1 MSNTDPLDFSAFAVG
16 GDDAAVP
23 DFSESAVAPGLE
35 KTLGLSPIPTK
46 YLDEIKTSEGFSRR
60 SKWDYK
66 QHTNGFGTR
75 AKFAGEVIDKDEAER
90 RFQDEIGK
98 AAKLVDDFA
107 PGLPEGV
114 RAALTSLT
122 FNSGAD
128 WQRMGL
134 GAAIRNGDFKDA
146 GQRFNQY
153 INVIHDNG
161 HKEVLPGLVER
172 RAKEYQWWFD
182 HAGDDGTDTE
192 SPSQLA
198 ELLALPPE
206 KRHDAL
212 LDQIEKTTGADL
224 GAYRQKPEPDVGSAG
239 SLDFSAFAVDPSGAG
254 SKSKSNN
261 PDLPDSEKGVF
272 GDLWGILKPEE
283 RRPAGEAELATAKSQ
298 QALAKDFREGLA
310 PALEQT
316 RTAPQSALDWV
327 AKYNPVGFALD
338 KTIQLAD
345 YAAEAYEEKQGKR
358 VKTAED
364 ALAGK
369 APLPSKSASRSGV
382 EGALNSAAS
391 IIPSA
396 IEYFGQARGYGT
408 QFGEKLAGREVKSK
422 VEDDAAYKFGK
433 GLDDWLDK
441 QFPGDQAR
449 QQQFT
454 QQVAQG
460 IGSTVGFWGPGAV
473 VKLLGAGEKGYM
485 AAIALSGISV
495 QSAEKFN
502 EITKLINEG
511 NATEQDR
518 LINWL
523 AGIPMG
529 ASEALPFAPTIGAGF
544 KKTVGNRISS
554 GIEQAVEEALQEGG
568 QTFGENVAAKQ
579 TYDPNRNLL
588 EGVPEGMAI
597 GGITGGLFGAGLGK
611 SDGAAPVLPAAAQD
625 APPTTP
631 PPIPGQPGSQSSTA
645 PGDQPPQPAVAPPA
659 VPRPTSAASLD
670 DRAVLKSQGWSD
682 ADIDEMGDEER
693 AQAVLDAQDQTAPP
707 KTKPKTAPVADRPSA
722 EPVSDLTAQIEAMR
736 AGERKG
742 VYLSA
747 DNLANLNS
755 EPKFVEQISKAI
767 QAAGG
772 AVISDG
778 SGGAIIAATSEIA
791 RAAKTELARGADPQA
806 VIGDLTGAG
815 SGKPAGAA
823 AVVQQKTPDGAVT
836 RESLVTPDQ
845 VKATEQAFAVPGKTV
860 ETVSPEQAIQRREDQ
875 IAAERAVVAQGDGS
889 RTAPVQIVAA
899 SDVDRAGT
907 RVAEPTPAQAE
918 AGNYAKGH
926 VRFQGLPISIETP
939 KGGTRRG
946 YGPDGELA
954 WEVPDMPV
962 AYGYIRGSKGADGE
976 QIDVFIGGSVDSDK
990 VFLIDQVDADT
1001 SAFDEHKAVLGADTA
1016 TEAADLYA
1024 GSFSDGKGLARIG
1037 GISEM
1042 SMAEFK
1048 AWAKGGEQT
1057 APVSSSVST
1066 APDFS
1071 GQAVAPE
1078 RMERPTRPDR
1088 YTGPELS
1095 AAEIDALVE
1104 SWRYVQEVSRRGR
1117 PQSLAAFVIERGGLQ
1132 DGAKEVRHI
1141 AGAAKERPGLVN
1153 AGGETLDDA
1162 ALAAWEAGFF
1172 TGSERPDI
1180 AEFLNALQDD
1190 LQTGSVVRAL
1200 DEDLLEDIRIASDL
1214 AQEIGDYGVT
1224 TNWFRT
1230 EESLREYFGQERP
1243 RAARQVE
1250 AAEETQTAAE
1260 KPAPG
1265 ARADLVA
1272 DEVPF
1277 DLPVKAAPTEDDDS
1291 PTDEPLSDEEI
1302 ETVVKAWRY
1311 VKAID
1316 DQVQAGKAVPD
1327 AKLDKANELD
1337 ADLADYGVSIEDLP
1351 DEDSIR
1357 EYLGGSREP
1366 VAEKF
1371 TRPEEAQTPTSETEA
1386 VAEPQPAQAF
1396 NPYAFSVQV
1405 AFAREGADGLRKKL
1419 APLSAVQ
1426 LKQIATAQNLPIASD
1441 VIESG
1446 TKKVLS
1452 DAIIKAAQDRL
1463 ANRMAAGG
1471 GTVEGAN
1478 PAPASK
1484 TEQPYELAKDPKAFE
1499 EYVKGGDAK
1508 DLADAENWWRN
1519 ELTAAGRTLAVQ
1531 DAGLKSPVAK
1541 TAWQHLSAEN
1551 RSALVKTYV
1560 EKYRALTNAGE
1571 EKTDVDWNF
1580 EPNSGWRD
1588 HLIRARVYAAG
1599 LGINHRGM
1607 ELPEIVEAIDRK
1619 LSDHQGVPEGVT
1631 VRLSDYTLDEPEAH
1645 IKGGKYKA
1653 IAQRETP
1660 WAVVDGYGNTP
1671 DDARSVALQ
1680 RLLKKIEPQTSL
1692 VPEATTK
1699 EKIAAE
1705 AKAKER
1711 KGGNESLDVG
1721 LFGSDKDQ
1729 TDLVDM
1735 AKEPAKAE
1743 ESTGRTEESAPAVTG
1758 LDALRDRLLGDGFKT
1773 IVEARKF
1780 AKDHGIDGTNKEID
1794 EAIET
1799 AVVAAAR
1806 DRIEQRQNNGA
1817 KVFEIYRSLIK
1828 LYDNQPNLAVRTSTS
1843 VTNQAYSTPMPLA
1856 YLASRLAGVQAADSV
1871 FEPTAGNGALL
1882 IESDVNK
1889 VVANEI
1895 EPGRAAALRDQGFAT
1910 VKSVDATGDDV
1921 ALAKSADS
1929 VIMNP
1934 PFGAVRENGQSKTWT
1949 INDFTTTSVDH
1960 AIALNALKAMTD
1972 DGRAVLIIGGIKA
1985 ESIEERRAGYRAQG
1999 KRKFFAKLYKTYNV
2013 TDHFT
2018 VSGDLYKKQGAG
2030 WPVDVVVIEGRG
2042 TSGRALPAAEPPV
2055 IFNSWDELEG
2065 KLPDAD
2071 SAPSHQKA
2079 SVGRGRPDG
2088 RSDQAKPQSESGDV
2102 GGGKAVV
2109 PGRAERLPARAEN
2122 DTGPVRGDRD
2132 RGQSGDV
2139 RTDTNDAA
2147 ANAVVRDRVSGG
2159 TDKPAAAR
2167 REPVARKEP
2176 PKDSGQA
2183 LYRPSSNAAS
2193 LDTLVPTNMAHATK
2207 AALDRVEKRHGD
2219 LDAFVSGRLGYD
2231 EDLGKYYS
2239 AEQIDALAT
2248 AIDNVERGA
2257 GYIIGDQCVAGET
2270 QIFNPL
2276 TGLSERIDVLAAKSA
2291 PHAVL
2296 ALTTEGF
2303 KPQAAVFTFKKGR
2316 ADLFRVTLSDGRSIV
2331 VTKQHRFLTPRGWAS
2346 LDDGVGCGTYLA
2358 VGQSE
2363 DTNSLSTRDAY
2374 ARDALQKPQ
2383 DCLDHCYEDHRPCG
2397 GQPRSAANIDPVVAQ
2412 LQGDALERILASWR
2426 MGDLALS
2433 QEGSL
2438 PSRDDSR
2445 HSRKNWLQGASRD
2458 PVESE
2463 DHVSASDEQLMEL
2476 TRQSA
2481 MQSAQSSTSDFEVGH
2496 PVQLYQH
2503 ASFEA
2508 GLTGAAE
2515 CPVCEGGNTE
2525 IEYESRERSQDPTT
2539 LRLGGTP
2546 PILHPN
2552 PTWSPVVSIDFVRH
2566 DDFYDMYVPGP
2577 ENYLA
2582 NGFINH
2588 NTGIGKGRFVAG
2600 MIRYAMRKGWTPVF
2614 VTEKPDLYG
2623 DMFRDMADI
2632 GLSKMLGREPRALMT
2647 NTGESVPLD
2656 EDALAWK
2663 QEADQAR
2670 ADGQPIPK
2678 RRGRFL
2684 VGGGKAAQEAAMRA
2698 IASGKPG
2705 HDIVFTTYDQMN
2717 TIKQQE
2723 TDRRNFIR
2731 AIAPNS
2737 LIILDESH
2745 NAGGQGE
2752 KLFKKKHGTAP
2763 DRAEFVR
2770 DLVKNAAGVV
2780 YSSATFA
2787 KRPDVMDLYS
2797 RTDMGKAVDDPKM
2810 LPVLIQR
2817 GGVPM
2822 QQVVAT
2828 MLSDAGQYMR
2838 RERSFEGVEYNVVP
2852 VPVDQGTY
2860 SQFSDAVRSVFEFDL
2875 AVEEMRGEF
2884 MQDVLDKMGA
2894 SQAKDSGV
2902 GQASASTTAFSSL
2915 MHNIV
2920 NQMLL
2925 SIKADQV
2932 ASRAIEARKAGE
2944 KPVIALASTME
2955 SFISDYA
2962 EDAGI
2967 MIGAPIDITFGDV
2980 LTKYL
2985 DRTLRITVKSA
2996 EGEKSHVQIPVNHLP
3011 ARLQK
3016 MFAEAKALIREGD
3029 FSAMPVSPID
3039 WIRHRVSKAGYS
3051 IAEVTG
3057 RKSMIDYGVGKAPK
3071 YIVRPKSEMG
3081 PSGKRSSI
3089 AAFNRGAL
3097 DVLILNR
3104 SGSTGVS
3111 MHASAKFKDQSLRH
3125 MIIAQAEG
3133 NIDTHLQ
3140 MLGRVHRTG
3149 QVRTPRYSQIAAEI
3163 PAEARPT
3170 AVLMKKM
3177 ASLNA
3182 NTTGARSSV
3191 FMADSVDF
3199 MNEYGDRVVA
3209 NIVSDEPEINAR
3221 LGSPLKENDK
3231 GLPTSEDAARR
3242 VTGRLVLLTPK
3253 EQTELLNRIQDEYKA
3268 EIERL
3273 DALGENALEAK
3284 TIDLKARQIETTPL
3298 KDRTGEGPFKDS
3310 AQIEKMSVK
3319 AQGRAMAPAEVVEEV
3334 SKFLRVPAPEGAEQ
3348 ASLAEFE
3355 RRGRAWADQK
3365 IVEVS
3370 RRAREWIVEDVAEKS
3385 DDSKASVRTRHEDL
3399 LKRWMATARLTAPGG
3414 RVTLRMNDRQLQGIV
3429 LSVERSGKAKNP
3441 VALGAW
3447 RVKIAVPDSAR
3458 TIDLPMSKLYPPDT
3472 TKSEDEPGIEIVP
3485 SQVPF
3490 SGLISQLEDARREG
3504 REDRFIVTGNILA
3517 GYDAVHGRGQ
3527 IVNFTMEDGSLK
3539 PGILM
3544 SRDFLL
3550 DKFMTTRTV
3559 RFRSADQV
3567 AEFLDKVP
3575 MAEVRTSD
3583 KFVTMTLNRGRWLIE
3598 TPAGRATG
3606 GRYYTDTRVRDA
3618 LRGQEFQKYGGVMRA
3633 DLDRASFLRVVE
3645 AIRVVGGIFETTGS
3659 QDQAQEIIRKSGPVE
3674 PALTSAPEKVSKTG
3688 MQAAIGASVSF
3699 DAVEVAILAGETY
3712 LVPQAHVAGQLQA
3725 IRPMTR
3731 MIPADTLVGV
3741 LERIEPYGEQTI
3753 DPKNQE
3759 ARAVYRTPD
3768 GKTFGIVRKLETF
3781 RGIRAFAA
3789 PRSMLGGRPGLLLNT
3804 LFAPESLGKTASGV
3818 VWHEA
3823 VHVLRREVKISD
3835 VLFSR
3840 LLRHARSLRV
3850 FDMPFGD
3857 YLSVVGD
3864 PEAATSPNV
3873 TLRGAYRSLY
3883 RTRSDFVEVMNQE
3896 AVAHMLELWH
3906 HGAISDADMA
3916 PVRDILEDIRSGRVS
3931 GNTRAVGTGTEPAFA
3946 IGKPQ
3951 SDQDIL
3957 GYYSKLLRAAYGL
3970 KQEKGTPEQML
3981 AQLKSVGVKDAE
3993 VKAARLDQVFNGKKS
4008 VTKDDIIAHLEKN
4021 RVVLSEKVYGGER
4034 FPRGIVAEPDGD
4046 ILEGVA
4052 GEAKWKQYSLDPK
4065 NPTYR
4070 ETVLHLPD
4078 NIAREEEA
4086 FVAKF
4091 LADKYDETEKTAS
4104 EAQVDEAYMAAHNS
4118 KNLNATNFRSGH
4130 WSEPNVIA
4138 HVRTQVLQDSK
4149 GRKVF
4154 NIDELQSD
4162 WGQKLR
4168 DGGARDEA
4176 KIAEL
4181 KRRLGGDTSRSLEV
4195 RAKEITKTGV
4205 PGASRSND
4213 ALTQLSV
4220 YIKQQSY
4227 IHEFDLAPFAPLVEA
4242 KTLVQRLGEVRLL
4255 EAELRT
4261 AEAATPGHPLVNTT
4275 DQWTTTALRRMI
4287 RQAVEAGADMISLTP
4302 GQVQAERFNLAKS
4315 VRSLEYDDVAKR
4327 LYVEEVS
4334 NRYGR
4339 TPLAINS
4346 DAELETHVG
4355 KAVAAKLLE
4364 QERGANGAR
4373 GSGRKLVFDREEII
4387 GGEGMKAT
4395 YDVMYPRTLG
4405 RLLAKIDPAIKA
4417 ETVNLRRADGHLIEE
4432 QMSPAQ
4438 AIKQGHDRIP
4448 PLGFTAFPITEKV
4461 RDAVIGDGQPI
4472 FAISRLYHSTPAKFD
4487 RFQNEYTDEVGF
4499 HFGTKDQAHNRAYA
4513 MSNGNLWAYFTKWRD
4528 IPVEIEINNPAT
4540 LSTDPGSFMPTALA
4554 KQLVKD
4560 GLASH
4565 ELIMEVQRVQLGPD
4579 GSPDAAKAVVRD
4591 YLMSKGYDAIR
4602 YPNYF
4607 EGVGDFSYMTFGTG
4621 NVKDART
4628 GDVLYAISGNIDNHF
4643 RAWMTWADSLPDTAT
4658 VIGKVSDKSG
4668 KSYIID
4674 RRSLNGSLTYRVLD
4688 GKKQVGSFY
4697 VRTGGA
4703 VTGSA
4708 SVMNASV
4715 DKAYQRRGI
4724 ASAAYDAIEAD
4735 IAPTGWPLYPQGTF
4749 SLSADG
4755 RAFWEARDPA
4765 KLREMDEADRARFRI
4780 AGQVIKPAIDTKA
4793 QSDVVAAVSDA
4804 IEIVQRIAGSGLK
4817 VEFISAIPASRLS
4830 GAAYQAEEARRRGLA
4845 SDSAGG
4851 FYRPQSLSAEALI
4864 GLSTNAPGFDLK
4876 TTAGHEA
4883 WHHVERALAT
4893 RAELTLLRAPSE
4905 LARMRR
4911 LAASELGLEPSDTIL
4926 EAMPD
4931 YEIRAYAFQKYR
4943 RLREDG
4949 AGPVSG
4955 LHIGIRKFF
4964 DRLIRVFQNVANA
4977 VRGLGYDSF
4986 ESIFERGRTGKM
4998 AARQAEPAA
5007 TPAPPPLPEKIAGLI
5022 RETMEKFSN
5031 DNSDTSRDMATQVQA
5046 FMAQRLGQSDGESLT
5061 EGDAIG
5067 AYEMWASDAGIKP
5080 MSDQNLVA
5088 EIRRTG
5094 ISTMLI
5100 AGQRRFIG
5108 LRLLDEAEQRP
5119 ANPSEV
5125 REKDAWVLARDAA
5138 LGYSLK
5144 QAIARQIERLKSV
5157 VGEKPDFARIGNL
5170 EALQQSVANDTAVD
5184 QEVYDNVLAMFERD
5198 VMGNV
5203 IPENRPTPANRSG
5216 GVMGRRIKR
5225 TLARASDLSDRAR
5238 VKLQDADLP
5247 IRRIAVERVENE
5259 TGAKVPLSL
5268 DTYIARTLFS
5278 GRAGEREVD
5287 FQRKKLQPLMDH
5299 LRKSKI
5305 TQEQLGDYLYARHA
5319 QERNDFLAVMHDIGS
5334 EFFEARFN
5342 HDIVGASG
5350 MSTNEAN
5357 QIIAEV
5363 RASGKQA
5370 EMDKAAAVVYEMV
5383 EESRKIL
5390 LKAGLIDRETYDEW
5404 SRRYAHYVPLRG
5416 FEEGEEENPA
5426 RMRSGRGSDIRG
5438 PESMQALGRRSKA
5451 DNPLFYTVL
5460 QMSQSIV
5467 RSEKNRVNKTLYR
5480 AIEAYPNPAVWKTY
5494 KGELKK
5500 RVNPQTGLVENY
5512 WVRPPFVHDD
5522 AVFGL
5527 KKNGKQ
5533 IWMELRHPTLARA
5546 MRGTSS
5552 EIQDTIVGRSMMSL
5566 ARMYASLITTFS
5578 PEFGLDNFLRDVE
5591 TGLVTALDVDGVSK
5605 DIAKKIAKDAFSL
5618 QSIRGVMAAL
5628 RNEKGR
5634 TIFGTARAADETI
5647 IGTKRTAKTLEY
5659 AKRFDDYRL
5668 AGGKVSFMEY
5678 NDIEQIKK
5686 NIDTALKAGDAYR
5699 AIAGVFNYIQDM
5711 NTAVENGVRLSTYIA
5726 MVDAGVPKDRA
5737 ALTAKEL
5744 TVNFNRKGEWGPGI
5758 GALYLFFN
5766 ASIQGTVRVATAMV
5780 RSRKVQIAVG
5790 AIFAAGAALDL
5801 INYLVSGD
5809 DDDGENRYEKM
5820 HRSQQWLFDKKIV
5833 FMNPFSDDHIMIPL
5847 FHGYN
5852 VPFLAGQEI
5861 SRMLRGKSTPLAG
5874 AARVAGVTID
5884 AFNPMGTNPLGANG
5898 SFWQFVAPTLL
5909 DPGVQ
5914 VFENRT
5920 WYGGPIQ
5927 PTKHDKRQP
5936 DSENSFGSAPS
5947 WAVDLSR
5954 AMNRAS
5960 GGNVG
5965 RSGAIDISPEVIEH
5979 YVEFAGGGVAKFIGN
5994 AINTGDRLIK
6004 GEEWLPEKAPFIR
6017 RVYGKPTV
6025 ESRRREFYE
6034 VWDDVDRAY
6043 YEVKELARKGFRD
6056 ESNEAR
6062 QKYAPELKVYGQMKG
6077 AKETIGNLRDQKD
6090 NIEDDAALTRDE
6102 RKAKI
6107 AEIDAREKALIMR
6120 VLKSYRDAQKRKA
6133 VPVIEPSSEDEGE
6146 D

>member
-1 MSNTDPLDFSAFAVG
+1 
-16 GDDAAVP
+16 
-23 DFSESAVAPGLE
+23 
-35 KTLGLSPIPTK
+35 
-46 YLDEIKTSEGFSRR
+46 
-60 SKWDYK
+60 
-66 QHTNGFGTR
+66 
-75 AKFAGEVIDKDEAER
+75 
-90 RFQDEIGK
+90 
-98 AAKLVDDFA
+98 
-107 PGLPEGV
+107 
-114 RAALTSLT
+114 
-122 FNSGAD
+122 
-128 WQRMGL
+128 
-134 GAAIRNGDFKDA
+134 
-146 GQRFNQY
+146 
-153 INVIHDNG
+153 
-161 HKEVLPGLVER
+161 
-172 RAKEYQWWFD
+172 
-182 HAGDDGTDTE
+182 
-192 SPSQLA
+192 
-198 ELLALPPE
+198 
-206 KRHDAL
+206 
-212 LDQIEKTTGADL
+212 
-224 GAYRQKPEPDVGSAG
+224 
-239 SLDFSAFAVDPSGAG
+239 
-254 SKSKSNN
+254 
-261 PDLPDSEKGVF
+261 
-272 GDLWGILKPEE
+272 
-283 RRPAGEAELATAKSQ
+283 
-298 QALAKDFREGLA
+298 
-310 PALEQT
+310 
-316 RTAPQSALDWV
+316 
-327 AKYNPVGFALD
+327 
-338 KTIQLAD
+338 
-345 YAAEAYEEKQGKR
+345 
-358 VKTAED
+358 
-364 ALAGK
+364 
-369 APLPSKSASRSGV
+369 
-382 EGALNSAAS
+382 
-391 IIPSA
+391 
-396 IEYFGQARGYGT
+396 
-408 QFGEKLAGREVKSK
+408 
-422 VEDDAAYKFGK
+422 
-433 GLDDWLDK
+433 
-441 QFPGDQAR
+441 
-449 QQQFT
+449 
-454 QQVAQG
+454 
-460 IGSTVGFWGPGAV
+460 
-473 VKLLGAGEKGYM
+473 
-485 AAIALSGISV
+485 
-495 QSAEKFN
+495 
-502 EITKLINEG
+502 
-511 NATEQDR
+511 
-518 LINWL
+518 
-523 AGIPMG
+523 
-529 ASEALPFAPTIGAGF
+529 
-544 KKTVGNRISS
+544 
-554 GIEQAVEEALQEGG
+554 
-568 QTFGENVAAKQ
+568 
-579 TYDPNRNLL
+579 
-588 EGVPEGMAI
+588 
-597 GGITGGLFGAGLGK
+597 
-611 SDGAAPVLPAAAQD
+611 
-625 APPTTP
+625 
-631 PPIPGQPGSQSSTA
+631 
-645 PGDQPPQPAVAPPA
+645 
-659 VPRPTSAASLD
+659 
-670 DRAVLKSQGWSD
+670 
-682 ADIDEMGDEER
+682 
-693 AQAVLDAQDQTAPP
+693 
-707 KTKPKTAPVADRPSA
+707 
-722 EPVSDLTAQIEAMR
+722 
-736 AGERKG
+736 
-742 VYLSA
+742 
-747 DNLANLNS
+747 
-755 EPKFVEQISKAI
+755 
-767 QAAGG
+767 
-772 AVISDG
+772 
-778 SGGAIIAATSEIA
+778 
-791 RAAKTELARGADPQA
+791 
-806 VIGDLTGAG
+806 
-815 SGKPAGAA
+815 
-823 AVVQQKTPDGAVT
+823 
-836 RESLVTPDQ
+836 
-845 VKATEQAFAVPGKTV
+845 
-860 ETVSPEQAIQRREDQ
+860 
-875 IAAERAVVAQGDGS
+875 
-889 RTAPVQIVAA
+889 
-899 SDVDRAGT
+899 
-907 RVAEPTPAQAE
+907 
-918 AGNYAKGH
+918 
-926 VRFQGLPISIETP
+926 
-939 KGGTRRG
+939 
-946 YGPDGELA
+946 
-954 WEVPDMPV
+954 
-962 AYGYIRGSKGADGE
+962 
-976 QIDVFIGGSVDSDK
+976 
-990 VFLIDQVDADT
+990 
-1001 SAFDEHKAVLGADTA
+1001 
-1016 TEAADLYA
+1016 
-1024 GSFSDGKGLARIG
+1024 
-1037 GISEM
+1037 
-1042 SMAEFK
+1042 
-1048 AWAKGGEQT
+1048 
-1057 APVSSSVST
+1057 
-1066 APDFS
+1066 
-1071 GQAVAPE
+1071 
-1078 RMERPTRPDR
+1078 
-1088 YTGPELS
+1088 
-1095 AAEIDALVE
+1095 
-1104 SWRYVQEVSRRGR
+1104 
-1117 PQSLAAFVIERGGLQ
+1117 
-1132 DGAKEVRHI
+1132 
-1141 AGAAKERPGLVN
+1141 
-1153 AGGETLDDA
+1153 
-1162 ALAAWEAGFF
+1162 
-1172 TGSERPDI
+1172 
-1180 AEFLNALQDD
+1180 
-1190 LQTGSVVRAL
+1190 
-1200 DEDLLEDIRIASDL
+1200 
-1214 AQEIGDYGVT
+1214 
-1224 TNWFRT
+1224 
-1230 EESLREYFGQERP
+1230 
-1243 RAARQVE
+1243 
-1250 AAEETQTAAE
+1250 
-1260 KPAPG
+1260 
-1265 ARADLVA
+1265 
-1272 DEVPF
+1272 
-1277 DLPVKAAPTEDDDS
+1277 
-1291 PTDEPLSDEEI
+1291 
-1302 ETVVKAWRY
+1302 
-1311 VKAID
+1311 
-1316 DQVQAGKAVPD
+1316 
-1327 AKLDKANELD
+1327 
-1337 ADLADYGVSIEDLP
+1337 
-1351 DEDSIR
+1351 
-1357 EYLGGSREP
+1357 
-1366 VAEKF
+1366 
-1371 TRPEEAQTPTSETEA
+1371 
-1386 VAEPQPAQAF
+1386 
-1396 NPYAFSVQV
+1396 
-1405 AFAREGADGLRKKL
+1405 
-1419 APLSAVQ
+1419 
-1426 LKQIATAQNLPIASD
+1426 
-1441 VIESG
+1441 
-1446 TKKVLS
+1446 
-1452 DAIIKAAQDRL
+1452 
-1463 ANRMAAGG
+1463 
-1471 GTVEGAN
+1471 
-1478 PAPASK
+1478 
-1484 TEQPYELAKDPKAFE
+1484 
-1499 EYVKGGDAK
+1499 
-1508 DLADAENWWRN
+1508 
-1519 ELTAAGRTLAVQ
+1519 
-1531 DAGLKSPVAK
+1531 
-1541 TAWQHLSAEN
+1541 
-1551 RSALVKTYV
+1551 
-1560 EKYRALTNAGE
+1560 
-1571 EKTDVDWNF
+1571 
-1580 EPNSGWRD
+1580 
-1588 HLIRARVYAAG
+1588 
-1599 LGINHRGM
+1599 
-1607 ELPEIVEAIDRK
+1607 
-1619 LSDHQGVPEGVT
+1619 
-1631 VRLSDYTLDEPEAH
+1631 
-1645 IKGGKYKA
+1645 
-1653 IAQRETP
+1653 
-1660 WAVVDGYGNTP
+1660 
-1671 DDARSVALQ
+1671 
-1680 RLLKKIEPQTSL
+1680 
-1692 VPEATTK
+1692 
-1699 EKIAAE
+1699 
-1705 AKAKER
+1705 
-1711 KGGNESLDVG
+1711 
-1721 LFGSDKDQ
+1721 
-1729 TDLVDM
+1729 
-1735 AKEPAKAE
+1735 
-1743 ESTGRTEESAPAVTG
+1743 
-1758 LDALRDRLLGDGFKT
+1758 
-1773 IVEARKF
+1773 
-1780 AKDHGIDGTNKEID
+1780 
-1794 EAIET
+1794 
-1799 AVVAAAR
+1799 
-1806 DRIEQRQNNGA
+1806 
-1817 KVFEIYRSLIK
+1817 
-1828 LYDNQPNLAVRTSTS
+1828 
-1843 VTNQAYSTPMPLA
+1843 
-1856 YLASRLAGVQAADSV
+1856 
-1871 FEPTAGNGALL
+1871 
-1882 IESDVNK
+1882 
-1889 VVANEI
+1889 
-1895 EPGRAAALRDQGFAT
+1895 
-1910 VKSVDATGDDV
+1910 
-1921 ALAKSADS
+1921 
-1929 VIMNP
+1929 
-1934 PFGAVRENGQSKTWT
+1934 
-1949 INDFTTTSVDH
+1949 
-1960 AIALNALKAMTD
+1960 
-1972 DGRAVLIIGGIKA
+1972 
-1985 ESIEERRAGYRAQG
+1985 
-1999 KRKFFAKLYKTYNV
+1999 
-2013 TDHFT
+2013 
-2018 VSGDLYKKQGAG
+2018 
-2030 WPVDVVVIEGRG
+2030 
-2042 TSGRALPAAEPPV
+2042 
-2055 IFNSWDELEG
+2055 
-2065 KLPDAD
+2065 
-2071 SAPSHQKA
+2071 
-2079 SVGRGRPDG
+2079 
-2088 RSDQAKPQSESGDV
+2088 
-2102 GGGKAVV
+2102 
-2109 PGRAERLPARAEN
+2109 
-2122 DTGPVRGDRD
+2122 
-2132 RGQSGDV
+2132 
-2139 RTDTNDAA
+2139 
-2147 ANAVVRDRVSGG
+2147 
-2159 TDKPAAAR
+2159 
-2167 REPVARKEP
+2167 
-2176 PKDSGQA
+2176 
-2183 LYRPSSNAAS
+2183 
-2193 LDTLVPTNMAHATK
+2193 MAHATK

-2248 AIDNVERGA
+2248 AIDNVERGS
-2257 GYIIGDQCVAGET
+2257 GYIIGDQ
-2270 QIFNPL
+2270 
-2276 TGLSERIDVLAAKSA
+2276 
-2291 PHAVL
+2291 
-2296 ALTTEGF
+2296 
-2303 KPQAAVFTFKKGR
+2303 
-2316 ADLFRVTLSDGRSIV
+2316 
-2331 VTKQHRFLTPRGWAS
+2331 
-2346 LDDGVGCGTYLA
+2346 
-2358 VGQSE
+2358 
-2363 DTNSLSTRDAY
+2363 
-2374 ARDALQKPQ
+2374 
-2383 DCLDHCYEDHRPCG
+2383 
-2397 GQPRSAANIDPVVAQ
+2397 
-2412 LQGDALERILASWR
+2412 
-2426 MGDLALS
+2426 
-2433 QEGSL
+2433 
-2438 PSRDDSR
+2438 
-2445 HSRKNWLQGASRD
+2445 
-2458 PVESE
+2458 
-2463 DHVSASDEQLMEL
+2463 
-2476 TRQSA
+2476 
-2481 MQSAQSSTSDFEVGH
+2481 
-2496 PVQLYQH
+2496 
-2503 ASFEA
+2503 
-2508 GLTGAAE
+2508 
-2515 CPVCEGGNTE
+2515 
-2525 IEYESRERSQDPTT
+2525 
-2539 LRLGGTP
+2539 
-2546 PILHPN
+2546 
-2552 PTWSPVVSIDFVRH
+2552 
-2566 DDFYDMYVPGP
+2566 
-2577 ENYLA
+2577 
-2582 NGFINH
+2582 
-2588 NTGIGKGRFVAG
+2588 TGIGKGRFVAG

-2623 DMFRDMADI
+2623 DMFRDMTDI
-2632 GLSKMLGREPRALMT
+2632 GLPKMLGREPRVLMT
-2647 NTGESVPLD
+2647 NTGKSIPLD

-2663 QEADQAR
+2663 KEADQAR

-2684 VGGGKAAQEAAMRA
+2684 VGGGMAAQEAAMRA
-2698 IASGKPG
+2698 IVSGKPG

-3104 SGSTGVS
+3104 SGATGVS
-3111 MHASAKFKDQSLRH
+3111 MHASSKFKDQSLRH

-3149 QVRTPRYSQIAAEI
+3149 QVRTPRYSQITAEI

-3298 KDRTGEGPFKDS
+3298 KDRTGEGPFRDS

-3385 DDSKASVRTRHEDL
+3385 DDSKASVRGRHEDL

-4065 NPTYR
+4065 NLTYR
-4070 ETVLHLPD
+4070 ETVLHLPK
-4078 NIAREEEA
+4078 IAQ
-4086 FVAKF
+4086 
-4091 LADKYDETEKTAS
+4091 DESKLGPAGWE
-4104 EAQVDEAYMAAHNS
+4104 DAHNPYS
-4118 KNLNATNFRSGH
+4118 RAGDVNFQSGH

-4162 WGQKLR
+4162 WGQTLR

-4261 AEAATPGHPLVNTT
+4261 AEAEGATPGHPLVNTT

-4461 RDAVIGDGQPI
+4461 RDAVLGDGQPM

-4817 VEFISAIPASRLS
+4817 VEFSSAIPASRLS

-4864 GLSTNAPGFDLK
+4864 GLSTSAPGFDLK

-4893 RAELTLLRAPSE
+4893 KAELTLLQAPSE

-4911 LAASELGLEPSDTIL
+4911 LAASELGLEPSDNIL

-4949 AGPVSG
+4949 AGALSG

-4998 AARQAEPAA
+4998 AERQAEPAA

-5046 FMAQRLGQSDGESLT
+5046 FMAQRLGQLDGESLP
-5061 EGDAIG
+5061 EDDAIG
-5067 AYEMWASDAGIKP
+5067 AYENWASDAGIEP
-5080 MSDQNLVA
+5080 MNDQALIA

-5094 ISTMLI
+5094 IGSMVI
-5100 AGQRRFIG
+5100 AGRRRLIG
-5108 LRLLDEAEQRP
+5108 LRLLDEGEQRP

-5125 REKDAWVLARDAA
+5125 REKDAWELARDAA

-5170 EALQQSVANDTAVD
+5170 EALQQSVANDD
-5184 QEVYDNVLAMFERD
+5184 SIEQEIYDNVVSMPDDGL
-5198 VMGNV
+5198 MGNL
-5203 IPENRPTPANRSG
+5203 IPSGVEPGPRSG
-5216 GVMGRRIKR
+5216 GVLGRRIRR
-5225 TLARASDLSDRAR
+5225 TLARAGDLSDAAR
-5238 VKLQDADLP
+5238 VRLQDKALP

-5259 TGAKVPLSL
+5259 TGAAVPVNL
-5268 DTYIARTLFS
+5268 DTYVAEGLYH
-5278 GRAGEREVD
+5278 GRAGERMAD
-5287 FQRKKLQPLMDH
+5287 LQDLRIEPFIEH
-5299 LRKSKI
+5299 LRKAGL
-5305 TQEQLGDYLYARHA
+5305 TADDVGDYLYARHA
-5319 QERNDFLAVMHDIGS
+5319 IERNDAI
-5334 EFFEARFN
+5334 EAIDPEN
-5342 HDIVGASG
+5342 LSGSG
-5350 MSTNEAN
+5350 MTDAEATAVLN
-5357 QIIAEV
+5357 RWQ
-5363 RASGKQA
+5363 ASGKQA
-5370 EMDKAAAVVYEMV
+5370 DIERAAGMIDAIITDA
-5383 EESRKIL
+5383 RDTL
-5390 LKAGLIDRETYDEW
+5390 LRSGLIDRETYDAW
-5404 SRRYAHYVPLRG
+5404 STKYKHYVPLRG
-5416 FEEGEEENPA
+5416 FELGEDENPD
-5426 RMRSGRGSDIRG
+5426 RIRSGRGFDIRG
-5438 PESMQALGRRSKA
+5438 PETRRALGRRSKA
-5451 DNPLFYTVL
+5451 DNPVMYAIL
-5460 QMSQSIV
+5460 QAQQAIV
-5467 RSEKNRVNKTLYR
+5467 RAEKNRVNKTLYR
-5480 AIEAYPNPAVWKTY
+5480 MIQANPNPAVWTLY
-5494 KGELKK
+5494 RGEFK
-5500 RVNPQTGLVENY
+5500 RRINPATGMVETY
-5512 WVRPPFVHDD
+5512 WVLPPFVRND
-5522 AVFGL
+5522 AVHGV
-5527 KKNGKQ
+5527 KINGKQ
-5533 IWMELRHPTLARA
+5533 FWMELKHPALARA
-5546 MRGTSS
+5546 MRGVGS
-5552 EIQDTIVGRSMMSL
+5552 EIQGTVVGRALMTLTRS
-5566 ARMYASLITTFS
+5566 YAQLLTSYN
-5578 PEFGLDNFLRDVE
+5578 PEFMVSNFFRDVE
-5591 TGLVTALDVDGVSK
+5591 TALMNAT
-5605 DIAKKIAKDAFSL
+5605 DIAGKPKGVRSQIVKDALSL
-5618 QSIRGVMAAL
+5618 KSIRGAFNAL
-5628 RNEKGR
+5628 RGD
-5634 TIFGTARAADETI
+5634 GSS
-5647 IGTKRTAKTLEY
+5647 EY
-5659 AKRFDDYRL
+5659 AKWFDEYRL
-5668 AGGKVSFMEY
+5668 AGGKISFMEF
-5678 NDIEQIKK
+5678 NDVERIKK
-5686 NIDTALKAGDAYR
+5686 RINSSLKAGRVLR
-5699 AIAGVFNYIQDM
+5699 AVKAAGRYVEDINS
-5711 NTAVENGVRLSTYIA
+5711 AVENGVRLSTYA
-5726 MVDAGVPKDRA
+5726 ALRKAGVDKDRA
-5737 ALTAKEL
+5737 AFTAREL
-5744 TVNFNRKGEWGPGI
+5744 TVNFNRKGELGPAI
-5758 GALYLFFN
+5758 NSMYLFFN
-5766 ASIQGTVRVATAMV
+5766 ASIQGSARVAKAIIRSKAV
-5780 RSRKVQIAVG
+5780 RYAVAG
-5790 AIFAAGAALDL
+5790 IFAAGLGLDML
-5801 INYLVSGD
+5801 NYLIAGD
-5809 DDDGENRYEKM
+5809 DDDGKNRY
-5820 HRSQQWLFDKKIV
+5820 DKIPEWV
-5833 FMNPFSDDHIMIPL
+5833 RDRNVLIMNPFGTGDYIMLPMAY
-5847 FHGYN
+5847 GYN
-5852 VPFLAGQEI
+5852 VPYLAGQEFM
-5861 SRMLRGKSTPLAG
+5861 RLARGQAKPLEA
-5874 AARVAGVTID
+5874 AARIVGSTVD
-5884 AFNPMGTNPLGANG
+5884 AFNPMGTNPLGASG

-5914 VFENRT
+5914 VLENKT

-5927 PTKHDKRQP
+5927 PTKFDNRKP
-5936 DSENSFGSAPS
+5936 DSENYFTSAPW
-5947 WAVDLSR
+5947 WAVDTAKILNS
-5954 AMNRAS
+5954 MT
-5960 GGNVG
+5960 GGNPARPGYV
-5965 RSGAIDISPEVIEH
+5965 DVSPEVVEH
-5979 YVEFAGGGVAKFIGN
+5979 YVEFIGGGVAKFVAN
-5994 AINTGDRLIK
+5994 AINTGERVVT
-6004 GEEWLPEKAPFIR
+6004 GEEWLPEKTPFLR
-6017 RVYGKPTV
+6017 RVYGKTTT
-6025 ESRRREFYE
+6025 ETRTREFYE
-6034 VWDDVDRAY
+6034 VWDDVDRGH
-6043 YEVKELARKGFRD
+6043 YEVRTLAKSGD
-6056 ESNEAR
+6056 KAGADAAR
-6062 QKYAPELKVYGQMKG
+6062 EKYGPELRVHAAMKG
-6077 AKETIGNLRDQKD
+6077 AKNTLKSLREQRDKIKADSKMDRDTRQKRL
-6090 NIEDDAALTRDE
+6090 DD
-6102 RKAKI
+6102 
-6107 AEIDAREKALIMR
+6107 IDGREKALISR
-6120 VLKSYRDAQKRKA
+6120 VLKQYRDAQKRKA
-6133 VPVIEPSSEDEGE
+6133 VSVIEQSSEDEGE